1 MRLSAWAHF
10 YFTGGHQAAIW
21 DLDCLKKKERAKN
34 TNSSLLRTTAIHS
47 FFLEE
52 EPEEEDWTIDWSK
65 AVPIYK
71 AHADL
76 GDRIAY
82 YNLGLCLYNGKC
94 ALLPA
99 VTESF
104 FFFPSSF
111 LYYNSFAGYGVDEDR
126 ERAAQFFMKAEEKK
140 YLNGINS
147 LGLCYYRGHG
157 VAQDI
162 EKAILLF
169 KAAADRG

>member
-1 MRLSAWAHF
+1 ML
-10 YFTGGHQAAIW
+10 IW
-21 DLDCLKKKERAKN
+21 GTE
-34 TNSSLLRTTAIHS
+34 LLTTIWGS
-47 FFLEE
+47 VC
-52 EPEEEDWTIDWSK
+52 TMVS
-65 AVPIYK
+65 
-71 AHADL
+71 
-76 GDRIAY
+76 
-82 YNLGLCLYNGKC
+82 

-99 VTESF
+99 VIE
-104 FFFPSSF
+104 SSF
-111 LYYNSFAGYGVDEDR
+111 LPKQLSTYNSFAGYGVDEDR
-126 ERAAQFFMKAEEKK
+126 EKAAQFFMKAEEKK